1 MASKT
6 PRPARAAESRDTAT
20 NRITKQAS
28 EIMKL
33 NFMTDHGS
41 NRDTIRWAWRALVPS
56 PLRDFLGFLATC
68 CGRGIRDVAACQ
80 ADGRSS
86 VRSAGRS
93 VRVVSAGEVAGDAPP
108 PGAGR
113 DRGSSVCVRDA
124 FTWAGY
130 GAWSR

>member
-86 VRSAGRS
+86 GRS
-93 VRVVSAGEVAGDAPP
+93 VRVVSVGAEVAPP
-108 PGAGR
+108 DGAVR
-113 DRGSSVCVRDA
+113 DRGSSV
-124 FTWAGY
+124 
-130 GAWSR
+130 